1 MAEIKIGGSISN
13 KTETATTAA
22 FDFCLTS
29 IFFHIFLQVKP
40 GPHRT
45 SREPLGLAGVRSFAG
60 KMFFLSPN
68 QQCQSTEGTVQDHDN
83 SEEIYIQNVSYDEG
97 VPEFLCLRSKHVS
110 NSN

>member
-1 MAEIKIGGSISN
+1 
-13 KTETATTAA
+13 
-22 FDFCLTS
+22 
-29 IFFHIFLQVKP
+29 
-40 GPHRT
+40 
-45 SREPLGLAGVRSFAG
+45 
-60 KMFFLSPN
+60 MFFLSPN